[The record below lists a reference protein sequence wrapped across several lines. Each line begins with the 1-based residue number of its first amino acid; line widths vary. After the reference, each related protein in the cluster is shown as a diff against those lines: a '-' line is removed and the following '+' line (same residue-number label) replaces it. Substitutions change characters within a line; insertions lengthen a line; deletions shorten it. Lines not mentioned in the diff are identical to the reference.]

1 MYYVYLLKEIN
12 RNLHY
17 IGYTKDLK
25 RRISEHLSGKSEYT
39 SFGNWKL
46 VYYEAYLSESDA
58 RKRERMLKQN
68 GNSKRH
74 LLKRVENSDKV

>member
-1 MYYVYLLKEIN
+1 M
-12 RNLHY
+12 
-17 IGYTKDLK
+17 
-25 RRISEHLSGKSEYT
+25 SGKSEYT

>member
-1 MYYVYLLKEIN
+1 MYYVYLLKDLN

-17 IGYTKDLK
+17 IGYTNDLE
-25 RRISEHLSGKSEYT
+25 RRIFEHLSGKSKYT
-39 SFGNWKL
+39 QAGEWKL
-46 VYYEAYLSESDA
+46 IYYEAYLSESDA

-68 GNSKRH
+68 GNSRRY